1 VTEPAPTNT
10 PVSAP
15 APATKPAEVSTLDAR
30 IKLASEMTKRPAL
43 VATEASDEKATETEP
58 ATGDVADTS
67 DGAATGADASDT
79 EATDATAAEG
89 AESGDATP
97 TSTPE
102 ERLNAL
108 GEALSKYDLAAIKK
122 ALPGV
127 KIPEKLEREFRA
139 LDRRQRKVSADA
151 AKFTAAKEKAAQEL
165 SQESQRVSNQQRQLI
180 QQFKPAVDGKKAW
193 EDQDY
198 VGVAKALEKQFGTD
212 IATITQKLATGKT
225 GMTPAEKAENSA
237 IAELRK
243 ELAELK
249 AVKADEGK
257 QQTQAQ
263 KRQTAIT
270 KVGESLK
277 THPFVTDA
285 DAVNEV
291 FAEYEKSWNG
301 EKFTKT
307 PKQVAD
313 ELQAKVLARAKK
325 LGLAPAAKVTP
336 ATKPAA
342 KTPPKRL
349 PEPPRGQK
357 TAQLDDLDAR
367 IALAQRNV
375 SMQRRGLTGK

>member
-1 VTEPAPTNT
+1 VTEPAPTT
-10 PVSAP
+10 TP
-15 APATKPAEVSTLDAR
+15 APVPAAVAKPADTSNFDAR
-30 IKLASEMTKRPAL
+30 LKLATEMSKRPAL
-43 VATEASDEKATETEP
+43 VATEEPKGESDAST
-58 ATGDVADTS
+58 DVAEPDAAGADNEPEVEAS
-67 DGAATGADASDT
+67 AEVLPDADAAT
-79 EATDATAAEG
+79 TDA
-89 AESGDATP
+89 DATP
-97 TSTPE
+97 EGTPE

-139 LDRRQRKVSADA
+139 LDRRQRKVTADA
-151 AKFTAAKEKAAQEL
+151 AKFTAERTKAAQEL

-249 AVKADEGK
+249 ASKADEGK
-257 QQTQAQ
+257 KQTEAQ
-263 KRQTAIT
+263 KRTTAIT
-270 KVGESLK
+270 KVGEVLK
-277 THPFVTDA
+277 GHAYVTDA
-285 DAVNEV
+285 ETLNEV
-291 FAEYEKSWNG
+291 FAEYEKTWDG
-301 EKFTKT
+301 EKFTKK

-325 LGLAPAAKVTP
+325 MGLALAPLAKTV
-336 ATKPAA
+336 AKPVA

-349 PEPPRGQK
+349 PEPPRGGK
-357 TAQLDDLDAR
+357 VAEADDFAAR
-367 IALAQRNV
+367 LALAQRMT
-375 SMQRRGLTGK
+375 SKQRRGLTGE

>member
-1 VTEPAPTNT
+1 VTEPAPTTT
-10 PVSAP
+10 PAATP
-15 APATKPAEVSTLDAR
+15 APAAKPAEVSTFDAR

-43 VATEASDEKATETEP
+43 VATEEPKDENDAGTDVAEP
-58 ATGDVADTS
+58 DATGTDDASEVEAGAEVLSDAD
-67 DGAATGADASDT
+67 AATTDADA
-79 EATDATAAEG
+79 APEG
-89 AESGDATP
+89 
-97 TSTPE
+97 TPE
-102 ERLNAL
+102 ERLTLL
-108 GEALSKYDLAAIKK
+108 GEALAKYDLAAIKK

-139 LDRRQRKVSADA
+139 LDRRQRKVSSDLAT
-151 AKFTAAKEKAAQEL
+151 FTAAREKASQEL

-243 ELAELK
+243 ELADLK
-249 AVKADEGK
+249 AAKADEGK

-313 ELQAKVLARAKK
+313 ELQAKVVARATKMGLSKAPVVAPVVKK
-325 LGLAPAAKVTP
+325 AV
-336 ATKPAA
+336 
-342 KTPPKRL
+342 KTPPNRL
-349 PEPPRGQK
+349 QEPPRGGK
-357 TAQLDDLDAR
+357 TVQLDDLEAR
-367 IALAQRNV
+367 IALAQRAV
-375 SMQRRGLTGK
+375 SVQRRGLTGK

>member
-1 VTEPAPTNT
+1 VTEPAPTT
-10 PVSAP
+10 TP
-15 APATKPAEVSTLDAR
+15 APVPAAVAKPADTSNFDAR
-30 IKLASEMTKRPAL
+30 LKLATEMSKRPAL
-43 VATEASDEKATETEP
+43 VATEEPKGESDAST
-58 ATGDVADTS
+58 DVAEPDAAGADNEPEVEAS
-67 DGAATGADASDT
+67 AEVLPDADAAT
-79 EATDATAAEG
+79 TDA
-89 AESGDATP
+89 DATP
-97 TSTPE
+97 EGTPE

-139 LDRRQRKVSADA
+139 LDRRQRKVTADA
-151 AKFTAAKEKAAQEL
+151 AKFTAERTKAAQEL

-243 ELAELK
+243 ELADLK
-249 AVKADEGK
+249 AAKADEGK

-313 ELQAKVLARAKK
+313 ELQAKVVARATKMGLSKAPVVAPVVKK
-325 LGLAPAAKVTP
+325 AV
-336 ATKPAA
+336 
-342 KTPPKRL
+342 KTPPNRL
-349 PEPPRGQK
+349 QEPPRGGK
-357 TAQLDDLDAR
+357 TVQLDDLEAR
-367 IALAQRNV
+367 IALAQRAV
-375 SMQRRGLTGK
+375 SVQRRGLTGK

>member
-1 VTEPAPTNT
+1 
-10 PVSAP
+10 
-15 APATKPAEVSTLDAR
+15 
-30 IKLASEMTKRPAL
+30 
-43 VATEASDEKATETEP
+43 
-58 ATGDVADTS
+58 
-67 DGAATGADASDT
+67 
-79 EATDATAAEG
+79 
-89 AESGDATP
+89 
-97 TSTPE
+97 
-102 ERLNAL
+102 
-108 GEALSKYDLAAIKK
+108 
-122 ALPGV
+122 
-127 KIPEKLEREFRA
+127 
-139 LDRRQRKVSADA
+139 
-151 AKFTAAKEKAAQEL
+151 
-165 SQESQRVSNQQRQLI
+165 
-180 QQFKPAVDGKKAW
+180 
-193 EDQDY
+193 
-198 VGVAKALEKQFGTD
+198 
-212 IATITQKLATGKT
+212 
-225 GMTPAEKAENSA
+225 MTPAEKAENSA